1 MCIGSTN
8 PQDVPVGSNDGVND
22 AGMAERAKQ
31 SLMTRQT
38 RIDAAVNAAVRGPQL
53 TFAERKKLAE
63 Q

>member
-8 PQDVPVGSNDGVND
+8 PQDVPVGQNDGVNE

-31 SLMTRQT
+31 SLTTRQA

-53 TFAERKKLAE
+53 TFAERKALAAK
-63 Q
+63 